1 MYLLSPTAKQLLLQ
15 LLGDIRRR
23 RLAPKS
29 AARTRGTDRDP
40 TRKSLLRRIAVAC
53 LLLAANF
60 ALAQVRSKSP
70 ATKQID
76 AIFSPLVTPGSPGLA
91 VIVLKNGTVAFEKA
105 YGLANV
111 GIGAANTPDTDF
123 RLASFTKQF
132 TATCIMLLVHDGKL
146 SYDDT
151 LTKIFPGFPTY
162 GSAITV
168 RMLLTH
174 TSGLKDYEDLY
185 AAQFPRVDDGK
196 IPQIHDAQILALMER
211 QTATDFPPGSQWRY
225 SNTGYAMLAMIVE
238 KVSGKSFGDF
248 LHERIFEPLGMKNTL
263 AYEKAKNEV
272 PHRALGYAK
281 KNGTWVEADQSSTSA
296 VLGDGG
302 IYSNVEDLGKWDRA
316 LRGHTLL
323 SAAEMQA
330 AFTPVKVPGGAKTD
344 DGGPTEYG
352 FGWFLD
358 PYKGQ
363 KRAWHSGT
371 TIGFRTY
378 IERFTDEGL
387 TIIILCNRDDL
398 KPGKLAERV
407 ADLFAAR

>member
-1 MYLLSPTAKQLLLQ
+1 M
-15 LLGDIRRR
+15 
-23 RLAPKS
+23 
-29 AARTRGTDRDP
+29 
-40 TRKSLLRRIAVAC
+40 IAVAI
-53 LLLAANF
+53 LLLAVDS
-60 ALAQVRSKSP
+60 LAVAQMHAENSAS
-70 ATKQID
+70 KQID
-76 AIFSPLVTPGSPGLA
+76 AILSPLVTAGSPGLA
-91 VIVLKNGTVAFEKA
+91 VIVLKSGEVVFEHGYGT
-105 YGLANV
+105 ANLESR
-111 GIGAANTPDTDF
+111 AAITPDTDF

-162 GSAITV
+162 GSKVTV

-185 AAQFPRVDDGK
+185 AAQFPGVDDGK
-196 IPQIHDAQILALMER
+196 VPQIKDAQILALMEQ
-211 QTATDFPPGSQWRY
+211 QTGTDFLPGSQWRY

-238 KVSGKSFGDF
+238 KVSGKPFGDF
-248 LHERIFEPLGMKNTL
+248 LHERIFVPLDMTHTL
-263 AYEKAKNEV
+263 AYEKGKNEV
-272 PHRALGYAK
+272 PHRAMGYT
-281 KNGTWVEADQSSTSA
+281 KNNGAWVEADQSSTSA

-302 IYSNVEDLGKWDRA
+302 IYSNVEDLAKWDRA
-316 LRGHTLL
+316 LRENTLL
-323 SAAEMQA
+323 SAAEMQV

-344 DGGPTEYG
+344 DGTPTEYG

-358 PYKGQ
+358 PYKGR
-363 KRAWHSGT
+363 KRTWHSGT
-371 TIGFRTY
+371 TTGFRTY

-407 ADLFAAR
+407 ADAYLLR